1 GGCEGGV
8 LAQPNHSAH
17 GTRKCVSW
25 ALWFVLSPSIPA
37 TDAQVLDLRGSWA
50 RLSGAHRIGVN
61 FEIATKNVAL
71 SESIL
76 RASRDPAHTNTHL
89 KKMKPL
95 NRHTAPFSKCST
107 TAIQS
112 ICNKKVKLI

>member
-1 GGCEGGV
+1 MSRVVSGVLFEVLGSKRAVGVHFDASKGGCEGGV

-50 RLSGAHRIGVN
+50 RLSGAHRSGVSFELAPKN
-61 FEIATKNVAL
+61 FAL
-71 SESIL
+71 SESL
-76 RASRDPAHTNTHL
+76 LSAVHGCVLTSAHSEN
-89 KKMKPL
+89 
-95 NRHTAPFSKCST
+95 
-107 TAIQS
+107 
-112 ICNKKVKLI
+112 